1 MQQYHCGFEMVRK
14 RRSIIE
20 SKSGILEEICGKEN
34 PLYF

>member
-1 MQQYHCGFEMVRK
+1 MVRK